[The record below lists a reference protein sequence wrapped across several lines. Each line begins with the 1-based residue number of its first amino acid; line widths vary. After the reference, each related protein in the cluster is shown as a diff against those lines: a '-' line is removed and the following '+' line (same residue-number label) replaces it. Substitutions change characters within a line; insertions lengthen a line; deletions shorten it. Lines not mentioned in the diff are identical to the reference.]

1 MLVVDASVVVNA
13 CLAEDGFAPFREQS
27 LVAPPLMWSEVAS
40 VLHEMRWRPAIS
52 SELAELAVRRLDES
66 SIQSQRPAEL
76 RREAWRIADQLGW
89 ARTYDAE
96 YVALANLLRC
106 RLMTIDGRLRRGAG
120 HVVQIVGPTEI

>member
-13 CLAEDGFAPFREQS
+13 CLGATGFDELAENE

-40 VLHEMRWRPAIS
+40 VLHEMRWRSAIS
-52 SELAELAVRRLDES
+52 DELATIAVARLDGAPVRS
-66 SIQSQRPAEL
+66 KRPRHL

-96 YVALANLLRC
+96 YLALAQLLGC
-106 RLMTIDGRLRRGAG
+106 ALMTIDDRLRRGAG
-120 HVVQIVGPTEI
+120 RIVRIVGPTGD

>member
-1 MLVVDASVVVNA
+1 MLVVDASVAVNA
-13 CLAEDGFAPFREQS
+13 CLAEDGFAPFRKQS
-27 LVAPPLMWSEVAS
+27 LVAPPLLWSEVAS
-40 VLHEMRWRPAIS
+40 VLHEMRWRSAIS

-66 SIQSQRPAEL
+66 TIEPQRPPEL

-96 YVALANLLRC
+96 YVALANLLGC

-120 HVVQIVGPTEI
+120 HVVQIIGPTEA

>member
-13 CLAEDGFAPFREQS
+13 CLAEDGFAPFRERA
-27 LVAPPLMWSEVAS
+27 LVAPPLLWSEVAS
-40 VLHEMRWRPAIS
+40 VLHEMRWRSAIS
-52 SELAELAVRRLDES
+52 SDLADVAIGRLDEA

-96 YVALANLLRC
+96 YVALAALLGC

-120 HVVQIVGPTEI
+120 HVVQIIGPTEV